1 MPNQRT
7 SRLAHVL
14 AVPILAAA
22 VGACDVE
29 WGGAEL
35 SLDRPPTPAD
45 TATVPDTGARDLPEL
60 PASPLLYRVE
70 SDGAGEARVTPIA
83 AIRDGGLDILALP
96 ENAPPPWWRRFDS
109 TFLVPG
115 RELELHAGGAR
126 AGSVVLTS
134 VADSSGPRCP
144 GSAAARL
151 LLPPGRPVP
160 RGAFAIPLSTSGAG
174 PAPGAAGPDPSSRQ
188 KVFGPILAER
198 LLEEAGVD
206 RHYLARNV
214 DLHAV
219 NLGDTV
225 PGMAATYLIS
235 DSLAPGPPAGN
246 SVSLFFLARPD
257 DDGYTPEWS
266 RVVRY
271 DDAAGKEAYR
281 HVESLRLADG
291 RVDLLRR
298 YEGGRSRL
306 VAAWIPEGQEERG
319 ILWTESEACPSP
331 ASPASPVPSGGE
343 AP

>member
-14 AVPILAAA
+14 AVPLLAAA
-22 VGACDVE
+22 VGACDME

-35 SLDRPPTPAD
+35 SLDRPPTPED
-45 TATVPDTGARDLPEL
+45 TATVPDTAARDLPAL

-70 SDGAGEARVTPIA
+70 SDGAGDARVTPMA
-83 AIRDGGLDILALP
+83 AIRAGGLDTLALP
-96 ENAPPPWWRRFDS
+96 EDAPRPWWDRFDS
-109 TFLVPG
+109 TFLAPG
-115 RELELHAGGAR
+115 RELELHAAGTR
-126 AGSVVLTS
+126 AGSVILTS

-160 RGAFAIPLSTSGAG
+160 RTAFAIPLSTSGAG
-174 PAPGAAGPDPSSRQ
+174 PAPGAPAPEPTSRQ

-206 RHYLARNV
+206 RHYLAQNV
-214 DLHAV
+214 DLHSV
-219 NLGDTV
+219 DLGDTL
-225 PGMAATYLIS
+225 PAMAATYLIS
-235 DSLAPGPPAGN
+235 DSLAPGPPGGN
-246 SVSLFFLARPD
+246 SVSLFFMARPAE
-257 DDGYTPEWS
+257 DGYAPEWS

-271 DDAAGKEAYR
+271 DDATGKEAYR
-281 HVESLRLADG
+281 HVESLRLGDG

-298 YEGGRSRL
+298 YEGSGSRL
-306 VAAWIPEGQEERG
+306 AAAWVPEGQEERE
-319 ILWTESEACPSP
+319 ILWTESAVCPSP
-331 ASPASPVPSGGE
+331 VSPVPSGGE